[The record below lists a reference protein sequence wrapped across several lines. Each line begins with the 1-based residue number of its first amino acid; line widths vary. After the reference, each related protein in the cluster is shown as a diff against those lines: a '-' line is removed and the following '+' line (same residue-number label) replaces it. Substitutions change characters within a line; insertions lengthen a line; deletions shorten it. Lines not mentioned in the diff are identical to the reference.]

1 MMRYDPLSAVRRP
14 ALSHG
19 TLKRAL
25 LSAIFIASLTCAA
38 RAETNSQQLESARAN
53 ALDIALDVL
62 AEERVTDIARVG
74 VGYPPG
80 DRSVTRAQDDA
91 GAAHAGVSNLEETIV
106 ADFTHVFTAF
116 ETQREAGPLIVEL
129 LPKIAAWIS
138 HSFDLPE
145 IDQLPRVQF
154 VSSAQVTAFRYQLP
168 QPPLGQAIEQTG
180 PYLGAGRAVVAVYDK
195 DIIYLSDRWR
205 GGSPAEQSVLIHEMV
220 HHLQQRA
227 QLRYGCPQEREKLAY
242 QVQERWLTR
251 FGATLQS
258 EFEIDPMT
266 LFLHSACLH

>member
-1 MMRYDPLSAVRRP
+1 MRYDPLSAVRRA

-38 RAETNSQQLESARAN
+38 RDETNSQQLENARAH
-53 ALDIALDVL
+53 APDIALNVL
-62 AEERVTDIARVG
+62 ADEPMTDIARVG

-80 DRSVTRAQDDA
+80 DRSVAHAQGDA

-138 HSFDLPE
+138 RSFDLPE

-154 VSSAQVTAFRYQLP
+154 VSSTQVTALRFRLP
-168 QPPLGQAIEQTG
+168 QPRPGQAIEHAG
-180 PYLGAGRAVVAVYDK
+180 PYLGGGRAVVAVYDK

-205 GGSPAEQSVLIHEMV
+205 GGSPADQSVLIHEMV

-251 FGATLQS
+251 FGATLQN

>member
-1 MMRYDPLSAVRRP
+1 MRYDPLFAVRRP

-53 ALDIALDVL
+53 ASDMADP
-62 AEERVTDIARVG
+62 ARVD
-74 VGYPPG
+74 VAYPPG
-80 DRSVTRAQDDA
+80 DRSVAHAQSDA
-91 GAAHAGVSNLEETIV
+91 GAAHAGVSNLEDTIV

-138 HSFDLPE
+138 HSFDLPR

-154 VSSAQVTAFRYQLP
+154 VSSAQVTAYRYQLP
-168 QPPLGQAIEQTG
+168 QPPPGPAVEQTG
-180 PYLGAGRAVVAVYDK
+180 PYLGVGRGVVAVYDK

-205 GGSPAEQSVLIHEMV
+205 GRSPAEQSVLIHEMV

-251 FGATLQS
+251 FGASLQS

>member
-1 MMRYDPLSAVRRP
+1 MRYDPPSAVRRT

-19 TLKRAL
+19 ALKRAL
-25 LSAIFIASLTCAA
+25 LSAVFIASLTFAA
-38 RAETNSQQLESARAN
+38 RAETNSQQL
-53 ALDIALDVL
+53 
-62 AEERVTDIARVG
+62 
-74 VGYPPG
+74 
-80 DRSVTRAQDDA
+80 A

-145 IDQLPRVQF
+145 IDQLPRVQL
-154 VSSAQVTAFRYQLP
+154 VSSAQVAALRYGLP
-168 QPPLGQAIEQTG
+168 QPLPGQAIEQAG
-180 PYLGAGRAVVAVYDK
+180 PYLGAGRAVVAVYNK
-195 DIIYLSDRWR
+195 DIIYLSDGWR
-205 GGSPAEQSVLIHEMV
+205 GGSPADQSVLIHEMV

-242 QVQERWLTR
+242 QAQERWLTR
-251 FGATLQS
+251 FGATLQN

>member
-1 MMRYDPLSAVRRP
+1 MRYDPPSAVRRA

-19 TLKRAL
+19 AVKRAL

-38 RAETNSQQLESARAN
+38 RAEINSQQPESARAH
-53 ALDIALDVL
+53 ALDIAFEVL
-62 AEERVTDIARVG
+62 PDELVTDIAWVG
-74 VGYPPG
+74 AGYPPG
-80 DRSVTRAQDDA
+80 DRSVPHAQGDA
-91 GAAHAGVSNLEETIV
+91 SATNAGVSNLEETIV

-116 ETQREAGPLIVEL
+116 ETHREAGPVIVEL

-154 VSSAQVTAFRYQLP
+154 VSSAQVAALRYGLP
-168 QPPLGQAIEQTG
+168 QPQPGQAIEQAG